1 MRGVVREGENTFRVD
16 LSALDGG
23 GRSLW
28 PFSRKPRR
36 VDPHTVAKAV
46 LGLME
51 SCVDRDARG
60 RPLVWNR
67 YRLFLAQADYDV
79 LRPLLEPLRTD
90 LGEMMQERLD
100 KMGAGVVGPLQLDVL
115 VAEDAPQPQ
124 GTAVVHVSFHAAPP
138 PVVIG
143 PDATVRAGRYAD
155 DANSGATHRVAEP
168 AGSAV
173 ASLVWPG
180 GTVMLA
186 EGVRFV
192 LGRPHTGSSGAF
204 VPLYGVSNTVSKRHA
219 SIQPTAEGAIV
230 GRLLRANPVQVN
242 GQLIA
247 AGAEIEITGFPIEI
261 SLSDGAVVLVLHRH
275 EG

>member
-1 MRGVVREGENTFRVD
+1 MRGVVREGENAFRID
-16 LSALDGG
+16 LSLLDGG

-28 PFSRKPRR
+28 PFSRRPSR

-46 LGLME
+46 LGLMDA
-51 SCVDRDARG
+51 CVDRDARG

-67 YRLFLAQADYDV
+67 YRLFLAQSDYDV
-79 LRPLLEPLRTD
+79 LRPLLDPLRTD
-90 LGEMMQERLD
+90 LAELMQERLD
-100 KMGAGVVGPLQLDVL
+100 AMGAGVVGPLQLDVL
-115 VAEDAPQPQ
+115 VAEDAPQAQ
-124 GTAVVHVSFHAAPP
+124 GTAVVQVSFHAAPP

-155 DANSGATHRVAEP
+155 DASSGTTHRVAEP

-180 GTVMLA
+180 GSVMLA

-192 LGRPHTGSSGAF
+192 IGRPHTGSSGAF
-204 VPLYGVSNTVSKRHA
+204 VPLYGASNTVSKRHA
-219 SIQPTAEGAIV
+219 SIQPTAAGAVV

-242 GQLIA
+242 GQLVA
-247 AGAEIEITGFPIEI
+247 AGAELEITGFPIEI
-261 SLSDGAVVLVLHRH
+261 SLSDGAVIPILHRQI
-275 EG
+275 G